1 MQNIRRYV
9 LMVVVIVLLYLL
21 VVFPEVAKILAGVA
35 ILLIG
40 MMNLSSGFKAF
51 SGGILESILTKST
64 DTRLKSIIF
73 GVVTTVLMQSST
85 LVSVIS
91 ISFLSAGLITLAQG
105 IGIIFGANLGNSAG
119 SWVIV
124 R

>member
-1 MQNIRRYV
+1 MMQNIRRYV

-51 SGGILESILTKST
+51 SGGILESILT
-64 DTRLKSIIF
+64 
-73 GVVTTVLMQSST
+73 
-85 LVSVIS
+85 
-91 ISFLSAGLITLAQG
+91 
-105 IGIIFGANLGNSAG
+105 
-119 SWVIV
+119 
-124 R
+124 